1 MKVTPIIGL
10 EVHVELRTQSK
21 MFCSCSATHFHVEAN
36 THTCPV
42 CLGLPGAL
50 PIPNR
55 TACEWC
61 VKLGLA
67 LGCTPN
73 LTSFF
78 ERKNY
83 FYPDLAKG
91 YQLTQFEKPF
101 VINGKLVV
109 DGQEIRINR
118 AHMEE
123 DTGKSVHLT
132 NNGQDLTL
140 IDYNRSGVP
149 LVEIV
154 SEPDITS
161 AQMAKNYLLKLQQII
176 RYLGISDADIEKGSM
191 RCEPTINLKIET
203 DDGQTV
209 YTPLAEIKNVA
220 SLTGVQT
227 AIDFELNRQLEEFKQ
242 TGETKSKTNKTTRGW
257 DAEKNHTFLQR
268 EKEGSSDYRYFPE
281 PDIPYIN
288 FTQTEID
295 AIKASIPELPDQ
307 KIEKYKTVYG
317 LSEYDAQTITA
328 DFAFAN
334 IYESIIVDYIYKNK
348 TNDLTKIVGKS
359 LKDLVGFTDSAKIKD
374 FAKFTANLFLG
385 AIKTYLN
392 ESSQDL
398 DQSKINPQFFFDLFT
413 AVSNSEISATVAKQV
428 IVESYQT
435 GVNPVQIAKDKGL
448 IQVSDSGE
456 IEKIAKEVI
465 ESNPKAVEDYKKN
478 PMSIGFL
485 IGQLMKASHGS
496 ANPTLAKTIL
506 EKLLNS

>member
-36 THTCPV
+36 TNTCPV

-61 VKLGLA
+61 IKLGIA

-101 VINGKLVV
+101 VVNGKLVI

-123 DTGKSVHLT
+123 DTGKSIHLT
-132 NNGQDLTL
+132 TGGQDLTL
-140 IDYNRSGVP
+140 IDYNRCGVP

-161 AQMAKNYLLKLQQII
+161 AQMAKNYLLKIQQII

-257 DAEKNHTFLQR
+257 DADKNQTFLQR

-295 AIKASIPELPDQ
+295 VIKASVPELPDQ
-307 KIEKYKTVYG
+307 KIEKYKTIYG
-317 LSEYDAQTITA
+317 LSEYDAGSLSQ
-328 DFAFAN
+328 DFSFAN
-334 IYESIIVDYIYKNK
+334 VYESV
-348 TNDLTKIVGKS
+348 LKS
-359 LKDLVGFTDSAKIKD
+359 HLSDSNLKD

-385 AIKTYLN
+385 AIKTHLN
-392 ESSQDL
+392 ETGEDL
-398 DQSKINPQFFFDLFT
+398 DQSKINSQFFFDLFT

-428 IVESYQT
+428 ITESYQT
-435 GVNPVQIAKDKGL
+435 GVNPIEIAKSKGL

-456 IEKIAKEVI
+456 IEKIATEVI
-465 ESNPKAVEDYKKN
+465 TNNPKAVEDYKKN

-485 IGQLMKASHGS
+485 IGQLMKASNGS
-496 ANPTLAKTIL
+496 ANPKLAKEIL
-506 EKLLNS
+506 EKLLNN